1 MFRLIGMK
9 ATATWKSLRTT
20 EHGNGI
26 RMALAIN
33 SPMVVCWFVGL
44 LVCRRLPSCSLVFDV
59 GIHIEWLQKRERIL

>member
-9 ATATWKSLRTT
+9 ATATWKSLGLLSM
-20 EHGNGI
+20 E
-26 RMALAIN
+26 MAFEWPLPLIAQW
-33 SPMVVCWFVGL
+33 WFVGL